1 MTRHTIVLL
10 MSGLFLSIFLS
21 AAQAQ
26 NNYSYNEAWADM
38 QGGEWQGSTSWVAA
52 DGNGHVL
59 VMVRTAPYFRLFNRD
74 GTFIRA
80 WGEEGRYRN
89 AHSVTFDQEGNVW
102 ATGAARNVVDKY
114 TIEGELL
121 MTLGVLDEEGDNT
134 SPSLFNQ
141 PNHVAIADNGDIY
154 VSDGYQNSRIIQF
167 NRAGEF
173 MRIIGGELGNGNNQF
188 DIPHGIALDSRGRI
202 LVNDSG
208 NQRVSVF
215 SQNGAFIESWSVL
228 SRGGIIVGEDD
239 IVYVSD
245 VNAGAVNIL
254 KDGELVGS
262 ISVDARPHGL
272 AVDTDGTVYV
282 SDARGQ
288 KVIKISRAE

>member
-1 MTRHTIVLL
+1 MIRHKTVFFLT
-10 MSGLFLSIFLS
+10 GFFLSFLVS

-26 NNYSYNEAWADM
+26 NSYSYDAAWADIP
-38 QGGEWQGSTSWVAA
+38 GGEWQGSTSWVAV
-52 DGNGHVL
+52 DGKGQVL
-59 VMVRTAPYFRLFNRD
+59 VMVRSAPYFRLFNRD
-74 GTFIRA
+74 GTFIRS
-80 WGEEGRYRN
+80 WGEAGRYQN

-102 ATGAARNVVDKY
+102 ATGAARNVVHKY
-114 TIEGELL
+114 SIEGELL
-121 MTLGVLDEEGDNT
+121 MTLGEADEAGDNT
-134 SPSLFNQ
+134 SRTLFNQ
-141 PNHVAIADNGDIY
+141 PNHVVVTGNGDIY

-173 MRIIGGELGNGNNQF
+173 IRIIGGELGSGNDQF
-188 DIPHGIALDSRGRI
+188 DIPHGVAVDSRGRI

-215 SQNGAFIESWSVL
+215 APDGSFLESWPVL
-228 SRGGIIVGEDD
+228 SRGGIIVMADD
-239 IVYVSD
+239 TVYVSD
-245 VNAGAVNIL
+245 VNAGAVNVL
-254 KDGELVGS
+254 KDGELLES

-288 KVIKISRAE
+288 KVIKISRTD